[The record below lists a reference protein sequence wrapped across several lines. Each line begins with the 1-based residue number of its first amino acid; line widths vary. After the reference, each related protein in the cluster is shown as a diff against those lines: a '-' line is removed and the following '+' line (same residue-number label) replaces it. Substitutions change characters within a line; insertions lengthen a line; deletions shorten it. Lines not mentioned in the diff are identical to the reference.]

1 LDPLVSI
8 PAALGLGALHFLE
21 PGHGKGVMTA
31 YLVSSR
37 ARPRDAVLLGF
48 TNAVAHTV
56 SILFL
61 AIVATTAL
69 QYLLPQQIE
78 AWLTLLSGAV
88 ITMIGARMVLQMLFP
103 PVVSLGRLNEREKT
117 YVCSHGHVHFVDEAG
132 HDRSH
137 GHSHGHA
144 HEHHDHSH
152 SFHDELH
159 VLDGTGA
166 AAVTARANRSTRRLF
181 TIGVLTGLIPCPTSL
196 VMLLTA
202 VGAGQVSLGVGMVL
216 AFSFGGALSLSLLGL
231 LLLKAESKAR
241 LFERRGFSNLMA
253 QVSSLVVLVLGVIVT
268 YEALFKLGLF
278 QD

>member
-1 LDPLVSI
+1 MDPFVSI

-78 AWLTLLSGAV
+78 AWLSLISGAV
-88 ITMIGARMVLQMLFP
+88 ITLIGGRMVLQMLFP
-103 PVVSLGRLNEREKT
+103 PIVSLGRINEREKT
-117 YVCSHGHVHFVDEAG
+117 YVCSHGHVHVIDEAG
-132 HDRSH
+132 HDH
-137 GHSHGHA
+137 HHGHA
-144 HEHHDHSH
+144 HAHSH
-152 SFHDELH
+152 TFEDELH
-159 VLDGTGA
+159 VLDGSGVTA
-166 AAVTARANRSTRRLF
+166 ATARANRSTKSLF

-241 LFERRGFSNLMA
+241 LFERRGLSNLMA
-253 QVSSLVVLVLGVIVT
+253 QVSSIVVLMLGILVT
-268 YEALFKLGLF
+268 YESLFKLGLF